1 MYRSCLAAFW
11 CLREHLLAEGLQG
24 VSSILQDPS
33 KLVTTANFEAAYSR
47 FVAIDYQVLS
57 RALHQVDQTVLLF
70 ELDSLQMHFES
81 SRPTRVVCTKFAH
94 YDLTRTIRLRQAQI
108 MTRIHSYALEQQS
121 ISKRLLQG
129 CAAANSPH
137 PVNHC
142 GHDTF
147 PVDVNICCGRL
158 LDACSKWNCATCRSH

>member
-57 RALHQVDQTVLLF
+57 QALHQVDQTVLLF
-70 ELDSLQMHFES
+70 ELDSFQMHL
-81 SRPTRVVCTKFAH
+81 KAH
-94 YDLTRTIRLRQAQI
+94 GQHVLHALYDLTRTIRLRQAQI

-129 CAAANSPH
+129 CAAANPPH

-147 PVDVNICCGRL
+147 PVDVNICCGRR